1 MLRSTC
7 CGLLFALS
15 LLTGCGGGGP
25 SFVDNDDGDGSGS
38 GGGGSTPTT
47 VSRVIL
53 LASTTQLPSAADLP
67 AEGVTLSAQ
76 ALDASSNLISSST
89 ISFAIPAGAGA
100 LVVAA
105 DDGSGT
111 RTATLTTAGDPT
123 PRSIT
128 VTASAS
134 GISTTL
140 DINVTGTTLTLTG
153 PDTIGF
159 GQTGQYSAKL
169 ADSAGNGIG
178 GQSVEFATT
187 AGSIAPATATTATG
201 TGVASATLTGSTSGN
216 VTVQALGLS
225 ASSAV
230 AISADQLSV
239 EAPVSGATIPLNT
252 SQTVSVLW
260 LRNGSAAETA
270 GATVDLSASRGTL
283 ANTTLTLDGTGR
295 ASTTISSTNA
305 GGAVI
310 VASSQQLGKPTAT
323 VPVEFVATTAS
334 SINVQAS
341 PATLPVSTT
350 SVITAIV
357 RDPTGNLVKGKQVDF
372 KLTDISGGTLS
383 APSATTDSQG
393 KASVTY
399 AASNVSSAD
408 KGVRVDATV
417 HDTSAVTGFVAFT
430 VGGQA
435 LRITLGTGNEIQE
448 PNQTTYDQP
457 YSVIVTDSSGNPVT
471 NATFRLSV
479 LPTRYQKGYY
489 QTVDTDDDGTDD
501 AWGRVVTATCGN
513 EDIDY
518 DGVKDSGE
526 DFNNNGIL
534 DPGNVASTPTTVTL
548 DDNGAG
554 EFLVRYPQDRAS
566 WVEVELRGVATVAG
580 TETTSRAVFWLNV
593 SADDVSDLK
602 VSPPG
607 AISPY
612 GVGTS
617 CSDPN

>member
-1 MLRSTC
+1 MLKSTYL
-7 CGLLFALS
+7 GLLFAFS
-15 LLTGCGGGGP
+15 LLAGCGGGGP
-25 SFVDNDDGDGSGS
+25 SFVDNDDDSGS
-38 GGGGSTPTT
+38 GGGSTTT

-53 LASTTQLPSAADLP
+53 LASTTQLPSAADQP

-76 ALDASSNLISSST
+76 ALDASGNLISAST
-89 ISFAIPAGAGA
+89 IGFSIPPGSGA
-100 LVVAA
+100 LIVAA

-111 RTATLTTAGDPT
+111 RTAALTTAGDPT

-134 GISTTL
+134 GISSTL
-140 DINVTGTTLTLTG
+140 DIQVTGTALTLTG

-159 GQTGQYSAKL
+159 GQTGEYSAKL
-169 ADSAGNGIG
+169 VDSAGNGIG
-178 GQSVEFATT
+178 GSTVEFATT
-187 AGSIAPATATTATG
+187 AGSITPNTAITATG
-201 TGVASATLTGSTSGN
+201 TGVAKASLTGSASGE
-216 VTVQALGLS
+216 VSVQALGLT
-225 ASSAV
+225 ASHAV
-230 AISADQLSV
+230 AISADQLTI
-239 EAPVSGATIPLNT
+239 EAPASSATIALNT
-252 SQTVSVLW
+252 AQSVAVQW

-283 ANTTLTLDGTGR
+283 ASSTLTLDGTGR

-310 VASSQQLGKPTAT
+310 VASSQQLGKPSAS
-323 VPVEFVATTAS
+323 VPLEFVATTAAT
-334 SINVQAS
+334 INVQAS

-350 SVITAIV
+350 SVVTAIV

-383 APSATTDSQG
+383 APNATTDSQG

-417 HDTSAVTGFVAFT
+417 HDTTSVTGFASFT

-448 PNQTTYDQP
+448 PNSTTYDQP

-471 NATFRLSV
+471 GATFRLSV
-479 LPTRYQKGYY
+479 LPTRYRKGYR
-489 QTVDTDDDGTDD
+489 QTVDTDDDGTPD
-501 AWGRVVTATCGN
+501 AWGYVVTATCGN
-513 EDIDY
+513 EDVDY
-518 DGVKDSGE
+518 DGVKDTGE

-534 DPGNVASTPTTVTL
+534 DPGNVASTPTTVAL
-548 DDNGAG
+548 DANGAG
-554 EFLVRYPQDRAS
+554 EFLVRYPQDRAD
-566 WVEVELRGVATVAG
+566 WGEVELRGVASVAG
-580 TETTSRAVFWLNV
+580 TETTARAVFWLNI

>member
-1 MLRSTC
+1 MFRSTYLA
-7 CGLLFALS
+7 LLFALS
-15 LLTGCGGGGP
+15 LLAGCGGGGP
-25 SFVDNDDGDGSGS
+25 SFVDNED
-38 GGGGSTPTT
+38 GGGTGTGGGTTTPT
-47 VSRVIL
+47 VARLIL
-53 LASTTQLPSAADLP
+53 LANTTQLPSAADQL
-67 AEGVTLSAQ
+67 AEGITLSAQ
-76 ALDASSNLISSST
+76 ALDASGNLITSSGIGFS
-89 ISFAIPAGAGA
+89 IPASGGA
-100 LVVAA
+100 LIVAA

-140 DINVTGTTLTLTG
+140 DIDVTGTTLTLTG

-159 GQTGQYSAKL
+159 GQTGEYSAKL

-178 GQSVEFATT
+178 GQILEFATT
-187 AGSIAPATATTATG
+187 AGSMTPTATTTAAG
-201 TGVASATLTGSTSGN
+201 TGVAAARLTGSTSGD

-225 ASSAV
+225 AAQAV
-230 AISADQLSV
+230 AISADQLTV
-239 EAPVSGATIPLNT
+239 ERPASGATIPLNT
-252 SQTVSVLW
+252 AQSISVQW

-283 ANTTLTLDGTGR
+283 ANTSVTLDGTGR

-310 VASSQQLGKPTAT
+310 VASSQQLGKPSMS
-323 VPVEFVATTAS
+323 VPVEFVATSAS
-334 SINVQAS
+334 TINVQAS

-350 SVITAIV
+350 SVLTAFV
-357 RDPTGNLVKGKQVDF
+357 RDEAGNLVKGKQIDF

-408 KGVRVDATV
+408 RGVRVDATV
-417 HDTSAVTGFVAFT
+417 HETPSVTGFVAFT

-457 YSVIVTDSSGNPVT
+457 YSVIVTDSSGNPVKD
-471 NATFRLSV
+471 ATFRLSV
-479 LPTRYQKGYY
+479 LPTRYRKGYY
-489 QTVDTDDDGTDD
+489 QVVDTDDDGTAD
-501 AWGRVVTATCGN
+501 AWGTVVTATCSN

-580 TETTSRAVFWLNV
+580 TETTARAVFWLNI
-593 SADDVSDLK
+593 SADDVADLK
-602 VSPPG
+602 ISPPG
-607 AISPY
+607 QISPY
-612 GVGTS
+612 GIGAS